1 MRKFKQILCVAA
13 AAAILLTALSG
24 CGKDKGGSSGSDGSS
39 TAAVTVNFATE
50 GYSIVRPADNNEMA
64 TLGAS
69 VFKAIKE
76 STGEKL
82 NNVDDTAGI
91 NEKGEIII
99 GKTTRPQSEKAIELL
114 KTAATGRM
122 AEYIICYIDGAV
134 VINGMSDYAIKN
146 GVDKFISDY
155 CKTCEIKTDECN
167 AFNAKGDYTDIM
179 LNGENLGNYSIV
191 MPKYNTSYLTM
202 VEIEAMRKAVLD
214 ATGFSLEVKK
224 DDAAVTGREIVIGA
238 AKRDGGE
245 TELGR
250 DDYTIKTVGEKV
262 FINGGRNYSL
272 SHAVKVFADKL
283 MSGGNAAET
292 VSGSFDGK
300 SASRD
305 YKLIWNDEFDSL
317 DIKDKW
323 EARSELQNKF
333 GNWYGMG
340 TARSTDLK
348 NLYTKDGSLYITP
361 SYDTNNFYGVFMTT
375 KYSLKFTYGYI
386 EMSARL
392 ADGDGLWHDL
402 WTWSDDKEH
411 IEFDIVECWGP
422 GTAYVSVIHEFTYPD
437 GVKQKDD
444 NVIEQRIASNGKV
457 ISDYSEWK
465 QYRRN
470 KDSLSFHDDFHN
482 FACEWTEEKVVFY
495 LDGVETAT
503 YVYKDTN
510 TAYLY
515 EKPHYLI
522 LSMLVGSNKANH
534 TPDEEVVINRD
545 IAILNPKLDADYW
558 TNGDGQ
564 FIVDYVQVFQKD
576 GQVAYIG

>member
-1 MRKFKQILCVAA
+1 MKKFKQVLCIAA

-24 CGKDKGGSSGSDGSS
+24 CGKDKNNSGSSSGH
-39 TAAVTVNFATE
+39 TEPAVTVNFATA
-50 GYSIVRPADNNEMA
+50 GYSIVRPADNDEMA
-64 TLGAS
+64 NLGSS

-82 NNVDDTAGI
+82 NNVDDTAAVS
-91 NEKGEIII
+91 EKGEIII

-122 AEYIICYIDGAV
+122 EEYIICYIDGAV
-134 VINGMSDYAIKN
+134 VINGMSDGAIKN

-167 AFNAKGDYTDIM
+167 AFNAKGDYMDIM
-179 LNGENLGNYSIV
+179 LNGENLGRYSIII
-191 MPKYNTSYLTM
+191 PKYNTSYLTM

-224 DDAAVTGREIVIGA
+224 DDAAVTGREIVVGA
-238 AKRDGGE
+238 AKRDGAE
-245 TELGR
+245 IELGR
-250 DDYTIKTVGEKV
+250 DDYIIKTVGEKV

-283 MSGGNAAET
+283 MSGADAAET
-292 VSGSFDGK
+292 VSATFDGK

-317 DIKDKW
+317 DITNKW
-323 EARSELQNKF
+323 AAQSSVQKYY

-340 TARSTDLK
+340 TARSTDVK
-348 NLYTKDGSLYITP
+348 NLYTKDGCLYIVPT
-361 SYDTNNFYGVFMTT
+361 YDSENFYGVYMDT
-375 KYSLKFTYGYI
+375 KNSLNFTYGYI

-402 WTWSDDKEH
+402 WTWSDEKEH
-411 IEFDIVECWGP
+411 IEFDISECWGP
-422 GTAYVSVIHEFTYPD
+422 GTAYASVIHEFTYPD
-437 GVKQKDD
+437 GSTRKDESVLEKHISSEG
-444 NVIEQRIASNGKV
+444 NVLQYA
-457 ISDYSEWK
+457 DWL
-465 QYRRN
+465 QYR
-470 KDSLSFHDDFHN
+470 KAESSMSLHDDFHTY
-482 FACEWTEEKVVFY
+482 ACEWTKEKVSFY
-495 LDGVETAT
+495 LDGVETTSYT
-503 YVYKDTN
+503 YKNTD

-522 LSMLVGSNKANH
+522 LSMLVGSNYHNY
-534 TPDEEVVINRD
+534 TLDDERIQKRE
-545 IAILNPKLDADYW
+545 IAVLNPLLDADYW
-558 TNGDGQ
+558 TNGDNQ
-564 FIVDYVQVFQKD
+564 FIVDYVQLFQKD
-576 GQVAYIG
+576 GQIATLG